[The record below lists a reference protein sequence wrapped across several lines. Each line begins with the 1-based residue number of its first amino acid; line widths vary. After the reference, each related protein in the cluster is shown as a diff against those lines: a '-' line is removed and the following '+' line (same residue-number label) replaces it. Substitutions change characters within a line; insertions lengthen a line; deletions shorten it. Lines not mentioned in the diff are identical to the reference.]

1 MAKQRFSFDDTEE
14 YDRNDLNKKSA
25 VKKEEFVFDDS
36 SHQKKK
42 SVKSMKKNNKK
53 KGKIKKWQI
62 VLIAL
67 ISLIIV
73 FLIYIFVAS
82 GNSDGP
88 VYGKR
93 CEKLVSIDKS
103 QFSQVESNVVANDK
117 VEQLKIEKHCRT
129 IKMTFK
135 YTEGTTAN
143 DAISIATDALHQLD
157 DALGKEKSSGAS
169 WSQVFNKANG
179 RMQYDVDFVLKG
191 SGDDFPVFGTKHA
204 GVDNISFTSAA
215 VKDQETT
222 DKVYQRQAE
231 VDAANKAQQGN

>member
-103 QFSQVESNVVANDK
+103 QFSQV
-117 VEQLKIEKHCRT
+117 
-129 IKMTFK
+129 
-135 YTEGTTAN
+135 
-143 DAISIATDALHQLD
+143 D